1 MVCVPESIVLI
12 IENDASTA
20 ELYERELSRYYRVM
34 TCDNE
39 SSAMKSIQ
47 THHPTAIIL
56 EPAGLGDQG
65 WDILKKIKSL
75 EAGKSIPIILCS
87 TLDERRKGMALGAV
101 SFLLKPVLPSTL
113 LQALNQVITSKP
125 ATAVEVD
132 GNG

>member
-20 ELYERELSRYYRVM
+20 ALYERELSRFYHVI
-34 TCDNE
+34 TCDDE
-39 SSAMKSIQ
+39 ISAMNSFQ
-47 THHPTAIIL
+47 AHTPSAIIL

-65 WDILKKIKSL
+65 WDILRKIKSL
-75 EAGKSIPIILCS
+75 EKGKSIPIILCS
-87 TLDERRKGMALGAV
+87 TLDERRKGMALGAA
-101 SFLLKPVLPSTL
+101 SFLLKPILPSTL

-132 GNG
+132 EKG